1 MDDTRKFAELINL
14 SKKIVFFGGAGVS
27 TESGLKDYR
36 SADGIYFTAQNFG
49 RPPEEILS
57 RDCFFQDPELFYKFY
72 RAFFLQTAEP
82 NFTHEFLVRLEKS
95 GKDVTVVTQNIDGLH
110 QAAGSRKVFELHGT
124 TSSYTCI
131 KCGKKYG
138 PKRIKSSPENIPK
151 CDCGGILKP
160 DVVLYGEQLD
170 EKTVNGAVKAISEA
184 DLLIVGG
191 TSLAV
196 YPAAGFVRFFSG
208 NAKVLINRDPTPFD
222 KSADLVFHAS
232 LGDVFSTV
240 SRLIFAV

>member
-1 MDDTRKFAELINL
+1 M
-14 SKKIVFFGGAGVS
+14 
-27 TESGLKDYR
+27 
-36 SADGIYFTAQNFG
+36 
-49 RPPEEILS
+49 
-57 RDCFFQDPELFYKFY
+57 
-72 RAFFLQTAEP
+72 
-82 NFTHEFLVRLEKS
+82 
-95 GKDVTVVTQNIDGLH
+95 VTQNIDGLH

-124 TSSYTCI
+124 TSSYTCTE
-131 KCGKKYG
+131 CGKKYG

-160 DVVLYGEQLD
+160 DVVLYGEQLCQ
-170 EKTVNGAVKAISEA
+170 KTVNGAVKAISEA
-184 DLLIVGG
+184 DLLMVGG